1 MKRQTIIIF
10 YVLGLYAVIQF
21 AWWGYHLI
29 ELTEELRREPTEI
42 NKRVVMIIGEG
53 LVFFAILM
61 IGLWRIRVSFKKEL
75 QLSQRQTNFMLS
87 VTHELKT
94 PLAANKLYLQ
104 TLQKHDLNEEKRSDL
119 LVKAVHENQRL
130 ELLIDNILNASRLE
144 SNALKPSKERVN
156 CSEFL
161 RQLIERTRKRNQSAK
176 IEEVLPEDITCEV
189 DLFFLETI
197 FNNLIENAIKYAGKD
212 SIITVRT
219 EKTNEQMKLIVSD
232 SGPGIPKEDQP
243 YLFQKF
249 FRVGN
254 EETRKQKGSGLGLYI
269 VSELAKAHGG
279 AITFRENQPTGAIF
293 EVTL

>member
-144 SNALKPSKERVN
+144 SNALKPSKEVIN
-156 CSEFL
+156 CSEFI
-161 RQLIERTRKRNQSAK
+161 RQLIERTRKRNSTVK
-176 IEEVLPEDITCEV
+176 INEFIPDDIACEV

-197 FNNLIENAIKYAGKD
+197 FNNLIENAIKYAGNSS
-212 SIITVRT
+212 SISVSLN
-219 EKTNEQMKLIVSD
+219 KTNGQCVLKVED
-232 SGPGIPKEDQP
+232 NGPGIPTDDQP
-243 YLFQKF
+243 FLFQKF

-279 AITFRENQPTGAIF
+279 SITFRENHPTGAIF